1 MPPYQSMYAIVCD
14 AASRALD
21 YLQADP
27 PQINLARILLQ
38 QALWKAEEQ
47 YIENDDCVEQKDF

>member
-1 MPPYQSMYAIVCD
+1 MPPYRSMYAIVCD

-21 YLQADP
+21 YLQDDP

-38 QALWKAEEQ
+38 QALWKAEEE
-47 YIENDDCVEQKDF
+47 YVNATELDK

>member
-21 YLQADP
+21 YLQDDP

-47 YIENDDCVEQKDF
+47 YVNATELDK

>member
-1 MPPYQSMYAIVCD
+1 MPQYRSMYAIVCD

-21 YLQADP
+21 YLQDDP

-47 YIENDDCVEQKDF
+47 YVNATELDK